1 MVGSVRVGSG
11 RFGSVRVGSVRFG
24 SGRLKPHMVILGM
37 SRARLGVLFGV
48 IDGRLMED
56 LVHLV
61 DIRPETGL
69 PYQEPMGAL
78 VDDLL
83 LVDSLIGGVD
93 GGETIVRDEKG
104 LVTGKGVLDEGI
116 EGGGVVGF
124 PLGRGGGEGG
134 LVGFQV
140 FTGQL
145 GRHGE
150 VNHTVPLDTGPGEFG
165 GELTDG
171 QEQTPITLPQFH
183 DVFTAGFLVVF
194 EDEEGMVDVSEVD
207 GATIQQF
214 HVTHGEDGLDGTPIL
229 VIGVDVLADVLK
241 GDVGELGLDTFEV
254 LGPVFTGQIFQDG
267 VVVGV
272 VLELNLFDILVQEV
286 GDEFLVEGVGR
297 YRDKGG
303 HGGWGGG
310 GVWDVGMGW

>member
-1 MVGSVRVGSG
+1 
-11 RFGSVRVGSVRFG
+11 
-24 SGRLKPHMVILGM
+24 MVILGM

-124 PLGRGGGEGG
+124 PLGRGGGEASWASRYLRANWDDMGRSIILYRWIRARG
-134 LVGFQV
+134 N
-140 FTGQL
+140 L
-145 GRHGE
+145 G
-150 VNHTVPLDTGPGEFG
+150 VN
-165 GELTDG
+165 
-171 QEQTPITLPQFH
+171 
-183 DVFTAGFLVVF
+183 
-194 EDEEGMVDVSEVD
+194 
-207 GATIQQF
+207 
-214 HVTHGEDGLDGTPIL
+214 
-229 VIGVDVLADVLK
+229 
-241 GDVGELGLDTFEV
+241 
-254 LGPVFTGQIFQDG
+254 
-267 VVVGV
+267 
-272 VLELNLFDILVQEV
+272 
-286 GDEFLVEGVGR
+286 
-297 YRDKGG
+297 
-303 HGGWGGG
+303 
-310 GVWDVGMGW
+310 

>member
-1 MVGSVRVGSG
+1 MEYFYTIYFSTGRVV
-11 RFGSVRVGSVRFG
+11 F
-24 SGRLKPHMVILGM
+24 RLKPHMVILGM
-37 SRARLGVLFGV
+37 SRTCLGVLFGV

-56 LVHLV
+56 LVHLF

-78 VDDLL
+78 IDDLL
-83 LVDSLIGGVD
+83 LVASLVAGVD
-93 GGETIVRDEKG
+93 GGETIVGDEKG
-104 LVTGKGVLDEGI
+104 LVTRKGILDEGI

-124 PLGRGGGEGG
+124 PRGKVDGGR
-134 LVGFQV
+134 VGFQV

-145 GRHGE
+145 GRYGE
-150 VNHTVPLDTGPGEFG
+150 VHHTVPLDTGPREFG
-165 GELTDG
+165 GELVDG
-171 QEQTPITLPQFH
+171 QEQTPIALPQFH

-194 EDEEGMVDVSEVD
+194 EDEEGMIDVSEVD

-241 GDVGELGLDTFEV
+241 GDVGELGLDPFQIF
-254 LGPVFTGQIFQDG
+254 GPMFTGQVFQDG
-267 VVVGV
+267 GVVGV

-286 GDEFLVEGVGR
+286 GDKFLVNGVGW

-303 HGGWGGG
+303 HGVVGTGDGGWGRE
-310 GVWDVGMGW
+310 GVVRGMLG

>member
-1 MVGSVRVGSG
+1 MED
-11 RFGSVRVGSVRFG
+11 
-24 SGRLKPHMVILGM
+24 RLKPHMVILGM

-48 IDGRLMED
+48 IDGGFTED
-56 LVHLV
+56 VIHLA

-83 LVDSLIGGVD
+83 LVAGLIDGVD
-93 GGETIVRDEKG
+93 GGETVVGDEKG
-104 LVTGKGVLDEGI
+104 FVGPEGVLDEGI

-134 LVGFQV
+134 FMGFQV

-150 VNHTVPLDTGPGEFG
+150 VDHTVPLNTGLGEFG

-171 QEQTPITLPQFH
+171 QEQTPIALPQFH

-194 EDEEGMVDVSEVD
+194 EDEEGMIDVSEVD

-214 HVTHGEDGLDGTPIL
+214 HVTHGEDGLDSTPIL

-272 VLELNLFDILVQEV
+272 VLELNIFDILVQEV
-286 GDEFLVEGVGR
+286 GDEFLVEGVGW
-297 YRDKGG
+297 YRDEGG
-303 HGGWGGG
+303 HGMWGC